1 MSKTKCFWT
10 MKNGQQIDV
19 DKMDENHL
27 RNALKMMIRQ
37 KRNQVK
43 LNDRVGNIEDNFL
56 DECINELNNDLND
69 LDDLYLYGI

>member
-1 MSKTKCFWT
+1 